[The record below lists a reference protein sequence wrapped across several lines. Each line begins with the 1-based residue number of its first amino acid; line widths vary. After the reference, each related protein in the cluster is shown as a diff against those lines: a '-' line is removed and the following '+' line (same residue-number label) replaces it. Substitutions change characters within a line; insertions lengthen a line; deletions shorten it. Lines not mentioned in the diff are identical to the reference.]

1 MGLGK
6 RRFEGKRLQGAEK
19 KVEKLRSRQGDKRQ
33 TDGVTG
39 PEMESVRRREGGR
52 ERERSTQRDGDTRKS
67 AAGAEKTRV
76 SDEVLDLAIREMKA
90 VERFGGTPGGRGTET
105 GSFRERGGRRQ
116 KRYREN
122 RDTKEGWQRWRGP
135 RHRDREPDTRR
146 DRDVGSQ
153 QWGPEGEPFSRR
165 QVGT

>member
-52 ERERSTQRDGDTRKS
+52 ERE
-67 AAGAEKTRV
+67 
-76 SDEVLDLAIREMKA
+76 IHREM
-90 VERFGGTPGGRGTET
+90 ETPGNLLQEQ
-105 GSFRERGGRRQ
+105 RRPGCQ
-116 KRYREN
+116 MRFW
-122 RDTKEGWQRWRGP
+122 T
-135 RHRDREPDTRR
+135 
-146 DRDVGSQ
+146 
-153 QWGPEGEPFSRR
+153 
-165 QVGT
+165 